1 MTTEEHRPQPPAEPR
16 SSAAAVATSPAGVPA
31 PSRTGQPG
39 GSADAPRGAG
49 AVSPAGTKAGVP
61 APGRAAGAVTDPAG
75 TATGAVG
82 PAAASGDSAA
92 VPPAGS
98 TVAAPGSAAG
108 SPEGTERWAAEV
120 LRADDALDTLAQEW
134 DGLAARCATATS
146 FQAAAWLRSWWR
158 QYGRPGGLVVVTVR
172 RDGRLV
178 GAAALRRRG
187 PFGGLTNLGAGLVD
201 FTDVLLDDGCADRA
215 AAELAAALPLHRPWQ
230 HLELREVHP
239 EAAVQRVFEAWGGHR
254 RRYADSLCQ
263 YLPAVPMDELLK
275 RLPGKTAQR
284 SRVKQRKIAE
294 AGVQV
299 GSATAEQVPAAVRE
313 LLDLHFLQWQERGVT
328 PEHRTERFAQHLIE
342 STTGLV
348 ATGRAAVHRYYL
360 DGEPVAVNLLLLC
373 PSFGGLY
380 MYGAHPRLR
389 ERLDIAGLLFGVALD
404 EVRSRDIPVLSL
416 LRGQEPYKQ
425 RWRPDQLPNQR
436 LVLGP
441 GRFAPAALL
450 RGGRIKAR
458 QAAAHVLRTRLPRLK
473 EALLARRRN

>member
-1 MTTEEHRPQPPAEPR
+1 MTSDNQPRP
-16 SSAAAVATSPAGVPA
+16 AANSPARQPATGTPAPASRAAGSATETASVSPVPA
-31 PSRTGQPG
+31 QP
-39 GSADAPRGAG
+39 GAG
-49 AVSPAGTKAGVP
+49 AGGAG
-61 APGRAAGAVTDPAG
+61 APGAAPAH
-75 TATGAVG
+75 
-82 PAAASGDSAA
+82 PASAA
-92 VPPAGS
+92 VPSQG
-98 TVAAPGSAAG
+98 AAPEVWS
-108 SPEGTERWAAEV
+108 AEV
-120 LRADDALDTLAQEW
+120 LRSDDALDTLADEW
-134 DGLAARCATATS
+134 DDLAGRCATATS
-146 FQAAAWLRSWWR
+146 FQAAAWVRSWWR

-215 AAELAAALPLHRPWQ
+215 AAELAAALPLRRPW
-230 HLELREVHP
+230 HSLELREVHP
-239 EAAVQRVFEAWGGHR
+239 EAAVQRVFEAWPGRRHR
-254 RRYADSLCQ
+254 LADSLCQ

-275 RLPGKTAQR
+275 RLPGRTAQR

-294 AGVQV
+294 SGVRV
-299 GSATAEQVPAAVRE
+299 SSATPEQVPEAVRE
-313 LLDLHFLQWQERGVT
+313 LLALHFLQWQERGVT
-328 PEHRTERFAQHLIE
+328 AEHRTERFAAHLIE

-348 ATGRAAVHRYYL
+348 ATGRAAVHRYEL

-380 MYGAHPRLR
+380 MYGAHPKLR

-404 EVRSRDIPVLSL
+404 EVRGRGIPVLSL

-441 GRFAPAALL
+441 GRLAPAAA
-450 RGGRIKAR
+450 AR
-458 QAAAHVLRTRLPRLK
+458 ACRVRVRQTAARLISTRLPRLK
-473 EALLARRRN
+473 EALLARRRS